1 MYSSQT
7 YDVIKNR
14 TLSNID
20 LDIYKG
26 EGSFLSDMVSPISTE
41 LAKFYIELS
50 YLHKKAF
57 IEDNF
62 DDFLDKRVNEFGVY
76 RKLGTEAT
84 GEVVFEGKAGT
95 VIPNGTII
103 SYNELLFVV
112 IKDIVISSEIEQNT
126 SPVQALEIGI
136 RYNIPAST
144 EFKLQD
150 EINGIS
156 KIYNNLDF
164 KGGTEIET
172 DEELKERFYK
182 IQRNQATSGNK
193 AHYEEWAL
201 EVDGVYNV
209 KVYPRWDGPGTVKV
223 LIFGKNNQ
231 AVDTE
236 TIERCQQHID
246 EEKPIGPT
254 ITVVTPLPIEISI
267 SAVMKL
273 EDGYTLDNVKE
284 SFLESINTYFRD
296 IRGEIIY
303 TKVMGILINTTG
315 VHDLSNLLI
324 NGSTDNITIN
334 EDKIPSVTTV
344 NFSEVENQ

>member
-7 YDVIKNR
+7 YDVVKNR

-20 LDIYKG
+20 LDVYKG
-26 EGSFLSDMVSPISTE
+26 EGSFLSDMVSPVNSE

-84 GEVVFEGKAGT
+84 GEVTFEGKVGT

-112 IKDIVISSEIEQNT
+112 IKDIIISTEVEQNT

-136 RYNIPAST
+136 RYNIPANT

-150 EINGIS
+150 EVNGIT
-156 KIYNNLDF
+156 KIYNDLAF
-164 KGGTEIET
+164 QGGTEIET

-182 IQRNQATSGNK
+182 IQKNQATSGNK

-201 EVDGVYNV
+201 EVEGVYNA
-209 KVYPRWDGPGTVKV
+209 KIYPRWDGAGTVKV
-223 LIFGKNNQ
+223 LIFGVNNQ
-231 AVDTE
+231 AVDSE
-236 TIERCQQHID
+236 VIERCREHI
-246 EEKPIGPT
+246 ETEMPIGAT
-254 ITVVTPLPIEISI
+254 LTVATPSILDISI
-267 SAVMKL
+267 SATIKL
-273 EDGYTLDNVKE
+273 EIGYTIDFVKE
-284 SFLESINTYFRD
+284 SFLESINSYL
-296 IRGEIIY
+296 INVNKEIIY
-303 TKVMGILINTTG
+303 TKVSAILASTEG
-315 VHDLSNLLI
+315 LHDFSNLLL
-324 NGSTDNITIN
+324 NNKAENITFE
-334 EDKIPSVTTV
+334 EDKVPSVTTLE
-344 NFSEVENQ
+344 FSEVVV

>member
-26 EGSFLSDMVSPISTE
+26 EGSFLSDMVSPVNSE

-84 GEVVFEGKAGT
+84 GEVTFEGKVGT

-112 IKDIVISSEIEQNT
+112 IKDIVISSKIEQNT

-144 EFKLQD
+144 EFKQD
-150 EINGIS
+150 EINGIT
-156 KIYNNLDF
+156 KIYNDLAF
-164 KGGTEIET
+164 RGGTEIET

-182 IQRNQATSGNK
+182 IQKNQATSGNK

-201 EVDGVYNV
+201 EVEGVYNA
-209 KVYPRWDGPGTVKV
+209 KIYPRWDGAGTVKV
-223 LIFGKNNQ
+223 LIFGVNNQ
-231 AVDTE
+231 AVDSE
-236 TIERCQQHID
+236 VIERCREHI
-246 EEKPIGPT
+246 ETEMPIGAT
-254 ITVVTPLPIEISI
+254 LTVATPSILDISI
-267 SAVMKL
+267 SATIKL
-273 EDGYTLDNVKE
+273 EIRYTIDFVKE
-284 SFLESINTYFRD
+284 SFLESINSYL
-296 IRGEIIY
+296 INVNKEIIY
-303 TKVMGILINTTG
+303 TKVSAILASIEGI
-315 VHDLSNLLI
+315 HDFSNLLL
-324 NGSTDNITIN
+324 NNKAENIVFE
-334 EDKIPSVTTV
+334 EDKVPSVT
-344 NFSEVENQ
+344 NLEFSEVVVQ

>member
-7 YDVIKNR
+7 YDVVKNR

-20 LDIYKG
+20 LEVYKG
-26 EGSFLSDMVSPISTE
+26 EGSFLSDMVSPVNSE

-84 GEVVFEGKAGT
+84 GEVTFEGKVGT

-112 IKDIVISSEIEQNT
+112 IKDIVISSEIEQNI

-136 RYNIPAST
+136 RYNIPANT
-144 EFKLQD
+144 EFKLD
-150 EINGIS
+150 EINGIT
-156 KIYNNLDF
+156 KIYNNADF

-182 IQRNQATSGNK
+182 IQKNQATSGNK
-193 AHYEEWAL
+193 AHYEAWAL
-201 EVDGVYNV
+201 EVEGVYNA
-209 KVYPRWDGPGTVKV
+209 KIYPRWDGPGTVKV
-223 LIFGKNNQ
+223 LIFGENNQ
-231 AVDTE
+231 AVDSE
-236 TIERCQQHID
+236 VIERCREHI
-246 EEKPIGPT
+246 EEEMPIGPT
-254 ITVVTPLPIEISI
+254 LIVLTPTVLDISI
-267 SAVMKL
+267 SATIKL
-273 EDGYTLDNVKE
+273 EAGYTLDFVKE
-284 SFLESINTYFRD
+284 SFLESINSYL
-296 IRGEIIY
+296 INVNKEIIY
-303 TKVMGILINTTG
+303 TKVSAILASIEGI
-315 VHDLSNLLI
+315 HDFSNLLL
-324 NGSTDNITIN
+324 NNKVENIIFE
-334 EDKIPSVTTV
+334 EDKVPSVTTLE
-344 NFSEVENQ
+344 FSEVVA

>member
-7 YDVIKNR
+7 YDVVKNR

-26 EGSFLSDMVSPISTE
+26 EGSFLNDMVSPINTE

-84 GEVVFEGKAGT
+84 GEVTFEGKVGT

-112 IKDIVISSEIEQNT
+112 IKDIVISSKIEQNT

-144 EFKLQD
+144 EFKQD
-150 EINGIS
+150 EINGIT
-156 KIYNNLDF
+156 KIYNDVAF
-164 KGGTEIET
+164 RGGTEIET

-182 IQRNQATSGNK
+182 IQKNQATSGNK

-201 EVDGVYNV
+201 EVEGVYNA
-209 KVYPRWDGPGTVKV
+209 KIYPRWDGAGTVKV
-223 LIFGKNNQ
+223 LIFGVNNQ
-231 AVDTE
+231 AVDSE
-236 TIERCQQHID
+236 VIERCREHI
-246 EEKPIGPT
+246 ETEMPIGAT
-254 ITVVTPLPIEISI
+254 LTVATPSILDISI
-267 SAVMKL
+267 SATIKL
-273 EDGYTLDNVKE
+273 EIGYTIDFVKE
-284 SFLESINTYFRD
+284 SFLESINSYL
-296 IRGEIIY
+296 INVNKEIIY
-303 TKVMGILINTTG
+303 TKVSAILASIEGI
-315 VHDLSNLLI
+315 HDFSNLLL
-324 NGSTDNITIN
+324 NNKAENIVFE
-334 EDKIPSVTTV
+334 EDKVPSVT
-344 NFSEVENQ
+344 NLEFSEVVVQ

>member
-7 YDVIKNR
+7 YDVVKNR

-20 LDIYKG
+20 LEVYKG
-26 EGSFLSDMVSPISTE
+26 EGSFLSDMVSPVNAE

-76 RKLGTEAT
+76 RKLGTEAV
-84 GEVVFEGKAGT
+84 GEVIFEGKVGT
-95 VIPNGTII
+95 VVQNGTII

-136 RYNIPAST
+136 RYNIPANT

-150 EINGIS
+150 EINGIT
-156 KIYNNLDF
+156 KIYNDLAF
-164 KGGTEIET
+164 RGGTEIET

-182 IQRNQATSGNK
+182 IQKNQATSGNK

-201 EVDGVYNV
+201 EVEGVYNA
-209 KVYPRWDGPGTVKV
+209 KVIPRWDGPGTIKI
-223 LIFGKNNQ
+223 LIYGQNNQ
-231 AVDTE
+231 SVDNEVLQRCTE
-236 TIERCQQHID
+236 HIE

-254 ITVVTPLPIEISI
+254 VTIVTPSTFDINI
-267 SAVMKL
+267 SATLTL
-273 EDGYTLDNVKE
+273 ENGYDI
-284 SFLESINTYFRD
+284 ESIKVVFLD
-296 IRGEIIY
+296 IINSYLIENSREIVYI
-303 TKVMGILINTTG
+303 KVMSLLASIEGI
-315 VHDLSNLLI
+315 HDIKNLLV
-324 NGSTDNITIN
+324 NGDVKNIIVD
-334 EDKIPSVTTV
+334 EEKVPAVSSAIFDI
-344 NFSEVENQ
+344 EVS

>member
-7 YDVIKNR
+7 YDVVKNR

-20 LDIYKG
+20 LEVYKG
-26 EGSFLSDMVSPISTE
+26 EGSFLSDMVSPVNAE

-84 GEVVFEGKAGT
+84 GEVIFEGKVGT
-95 VIPNGTII
+95 TIQNGTII

-150 EINGIS
+150 EINGIT
-156 KIYNNLDF
+156 KIYNDLAF
-164 KGGTEIET
+164 RGGTEIET

-182 IQRNQATSGNK
+182 IQKNQATSGNK
-193 AHYEEWAL
+193 AHYEAWAL
-201 EVDGVYNV
+201 EVEGVYNA
-209 KVYPRWDGPGTVKV
+209 KVYPRWNGAGTVKV
-223 LIFGKNNQ
+223 LLFGQNNQ

-236 TIERCQQHID
+236 IIKRCREHIE
-246 EEKPIGPT
+246 EEMPIGAT
-254 ITVVTPLPIEISI
+254 LTVATPSILDISI
-267 SAVMKL
+267 SATIKL
-273 EDGYTLDNVKE
+273 ETGYTIDFVKE
-284 SFLESINTYFRD
+284 SFLESINSYL
-296 IRGEIIY
+296 INVNKEIIY
-303 TKVMGILINTTG
+303 TKVSATLASTEGL
-315 VHDLSNLLI
+315 HDFSNLLL
-324 NGSTDNITIN
+324 NNKAENITFE
-334 EDKIPSVTTV
+334 EDKVPSVTTLE
-344 NFSEVENQ
+344 FSEVV

>member
-7 YDVIKNR
+7 YDVVKNR

-20 LDIYKG
+20 LDVYKG
-26 EGSFLSDMVSPISTE
+26 EGSFLSDMVSPVNSE

-84 GEVVFEGKAGT
+84 GEVTFEGKVGT

-112 IKDIVISSEIEQNT
+112 IKDIVISSKIEQNT
-126 SPVQALEIGI
+126 SPIQALEIGI
-136 RYNIPAST
+136 RYNIPANT

-150 EINGIS
+150 EINGIT
-156 KIYNNLDF
+156 KIYNDVAF
-164 KGGTEIET
+164 RGGTEIET

-182 IQRNQATSGNK
+182 IQKNQATSGNK

-201 EVDGVYNV
+201 EVEGVYNA
-209 KVYPRWDGPGTVKV
+209 KVIPRWDGPGTIKI
-223 LIFGKNNQ
+223 LIYGQNNQ
-231 AVDTE
+231 SVDNEVLQRCTE
-236 TIERCQQHID
+236 HIE

-254 ITVVTPLPIEISI
+254 VTIVTPSTFDINI
-267 SAVMKL
+267 SATLTL
-273 EDGYTLDNVKE
+273 ENGYDI
-284 SFLESINTYFRD
+284 ESIKVVFLD
-296 IRGEIIY
+296 IINSYLIENSREIVYI
-303 TKVMGILINTTG
+303 KVMSLLASIEGI
-315 VHDLSNLLI
+315 HDIKNLLV
-324 NGSTDNITIN
+324 NGDVKNIIVD
-334 EDKIPSVTTV
+334 EEKVPAVSSAIFDI
-344 NFSEVENQ
+344 EVS

>member
-7 YDVIKNR
+7 YDVVKNR

-26 EGSFLSDMVSPISTE
+26 EGSFLSDMVSPVNSE

-84 GEVVFEGKAGT
+84 GEVTFEGKVGT

-112 IKDIVISSEIEQNT
+112 IKDIIISTEVEQNT

-136 RYNIPAST
+136 RYNIPANT

-150 EINGIS
+150 EVNGIT
-156 KIYNNLDF
+156 KIYNDLAF
-164 KGGTEIET
+164 QGGTEIET

-182 IQRNQATSGNK
+182 IQKNQATSGNK
-193 AHYEEWAL
+193 VHYEEWAL
-201 EVDGVYNV
+201 EVEGVYNA
-209 KVYPRWDGPGTVKV
+209 KIYPRWDGAGTVKV
-223 LIFGKNNQ
+223 LIFGVNNQ
-231 AVDTE
+231 AVDSE
-236 TIERCQQHID
+236 VIERCREHI
-246 EEKPIGPT
+246 ETEMPIGAT
-254 ITVVTPLPIEISI
+254 LTVATPSILDISI
-267 SAVMKL
+267 SATIKL
-273 EDGYTLDNVKE
+273 EIGYTIDFVKE
-284 SFLESINTYFRD
+284 SFLESINSYL
-296 IRGEIIY
+296 INVNKEIIY
-303 TKVMGILINTTG
+303 TKVSAILASTEG
-315 VHDLSNLLI
+315 LHDFSNLLL
-324 NGSTDNITIN
+324 NNKAENITFE
-334 EDKIPSVTTV
+334 EDKVPSVTTLE
-344 NFSEVENQ
+344 FSEVVV

>member
-7 YDVIKNR
+7 YDVVKNR

-26 EGSFLSDMVSPISTE
+26 EGSFLSDMVSPVNSE

-84 GEVVFEGKAGT
+84 GEVTFEGKVGT

-112 IKDIVISSEIEQNT
+112 IKDIVISSKIEQNT

-144 EFKLQD
+144 EFKQD
-150 EINGIS
+150 EINGIT
-156 KIYNNLDF
+156 KIYNDLAF
-164 KGGTEIET
+164 RGGTEIET

-182 IQRNQATSGNK
+182 IQKNQATSGNK

-201 EVDGVYNV
+201 EVEGVYNA
-209 KVYPRWDGPGTVKV
+209 KIYPRWDGAGTVKV
-223 LIFGKNNQ
+223 LIFGVNNQ
-231 AVDTE
+231 AVDSE
-236 TIERCQQHID
+236 VIERCREHI
-246 EEKPIGPT
+246 ETEMPIGAT
-254 ITVVTPLPIEISI
+254 LTVATPSILDISI
-267 SAVMKL
+267 SATIKL
-273 EDGYTLDNVKE
+273 EIRYTIDFVKE
-284 SFLESINTYFRD
+284 SFLESIN
-296 IRGEIIY
+296 
-303 TKVMGILINTTG
+303 
-315 VHDLSNLLI
+315 
-324 NGSTDNITIN
+324 
-334 EDKIPSVTTV
+334 
-344 NFSEVENQ
+344 

>member
-20 LDIYKG
+20 LEVYKG
-26 EGSFLSDMVSPISTE
+26 EGSFLSDMVSPVNSE

-84 GEVVFEGKAGT
+84 GEVVFEGKVGT

-112 IKDIVISSEIEQNT
+112 IKDIVISSEIEQNI
-126 SPVQALEIGI
+126 SPVQASEIGI
-136 RYNIPAST
+136 RYNIPANT

-150 EINGIS
+150 EINGITR
-156 KIYNNLDF
+156 IYNDLAF
-164 KGGTEIET
+164 QGGTEIET

-182 IQRNQATSGNK
+182 IQKNQATSGNK
-193 AHYEEWAL
+193 AHYESWAL
-201 EVDGVYNV
+201 EVEGVYNA
-209 KVYPRWDGPGTVKV
+209 KVYPRWNGAGTVKV
-223 LIFGKNNQ
+223 LLFGQNNQ
-231 AVDTE
+231 AVDSE
-236 TIERCQQHID
+236 IIERCREHI
-246 EEKPIGPT
+246 EEEMPIGAT
-254 ITVVTPLPIEISI
+254 LTVATPSILDISI
-267 SAVMKL
+267 STTIKL
-273 EDGYTLDNVKE
+273 EIGYTIDFVKE
-284 SFLESINTYFRD
+284 SFL
-296 IRGEIIY
+296 
-303 TKVMGILINTTG
+303 
-315 VHDLSNLLI
+315 
-324 NGSTDNITIN
+324 
-334 EDKIPSVTTV
+334 
-344 NFSEVENQ
+344 

>member
-7 YDVIKNR
+7 YDVVKNR

-26 EGSFLSDMVSPISTE
+26 EGSFLSDMVSPVNSE

-84 GEVVFEGKAGT
+84 GEVTFEGKVGT

-112 IKDIVISSEIEQNT
+112 IKDIVISSKIEQNT

-144 EFKLQD
+144 EFKQD
-150 EINGIS
+150 EINGIT
-156 KIYNNLDF
+156 KIYNDLAF
-164 KGGTEIET
+164 RGGTEIET

-182 IQRNQATSGNK
+182 IQKNQATSGNK

-201 EVDGVYNV
+201 EVEGVYNA
-209 KVYPRWDGPGTVKV
+209 KIYPRWDGAGTVKV
-223 LIFGKNNQ
+223 LIFGVNNQ
-231 AVDTE
+231 AVDSE
-236 TIERCQQHID
+236 VIERCREHI
-246 EEKPIGPT
+246 ETEMPIGAT
-254 ITVVTPLPIEISI
+254 LTVATPSILDISI
-267 SAVMKL
+267 SATIKL
-273 EDGYTLDNVKE
+273 EIRYTIDFVKE
-284 SFLESINTYFRD
+284 SFLESINSYL
-296 IRGEIIY
+296 INVNKEIIY
-303 TKVMGILINTTG
+303 TKVSAILASIEGI
-315 VHDLSNLLI
+315 HDFSNLLL
-324 NGSTDNITIN
+324 N
-334 EDKIPSVTTV
+334 
-344 NFSEVENQ
+344 

>member
-1 MYSSQT
+1 MYSDQT
-7 YDVIKNR
+7 YEVIKNR
-14 TLSNID
+14 TLENIN
-20 LDIYKG
+20 LDIYKV
-26 EGSFLSDMVSPISTE
+26 EGSFLNNMVSGNN
-41 LAKFYIELS
+41 LELS
-50 YLHKKAF
+50 KIYLELSKMHKMAF
-57 IEDNF
+57 IQDTYNQ
-62 DDFLDKRVNEFGVY
+62 FLDKRVNEFGVY
-76 RKLGTEAT
+76 RKLGTESN
-84 GEVVFEGKAGT
+84 GEVEFIGEKGT
-95 VIPNGTII
+95 VINNGTVI
-103 SYNELLFVV
+103 SYRDLLFVV
-112 IKDIVISSEIEQNT
+112 IKDVTIGSEEGDN
-126 SPVQALEIGI
+126 SPVQALEVGKK
-136 RYNIPAST
+136 YNLPT
-144 EFKLQD
+144 NCEFKLVD
-150 EINGIS
+150 NIS
-156 KIYNNLDF
+156 GVTKITNTRSF
-164 KGGTEIET
+164 EGGTDIET

-273 EDGYTLDNVKE
+273 EDGYTLDNVKK

>member
-1 MYSSQT
+1 MYSDQT
-7 YDVIKNR
+7 YEVIKNR
-14 TLSNID
+14 TLENIN

-26 EGSFLSDMVSPISTE
+26 EGSFLNNMVSGND
-41 LAKFYIELS
+41 LELS
-50 YLHKKAF
+50 KIYLELSKMHKMAF
-57 IEDNF
+57 IQDTYNQ
-62 DDFLDKRVNEFGVY
+62 FLDKRVNEFGVY
-76 RKLGTEAT
+76 RKLGTESN
-84 GEVVFEGKAGT
+84 GEVEFIGEKGT
-95 VIPNGTII
+95 VINNGTVI
-103 SYNELLFVV
+103 SYRDLLFVV
-112 IKDIVISSEIEQNT
+112 IKDVTIGSEEGDN
-126 SPVQALEIGI
+126 SPVQALEVGKK
-136 RYNIPAST
+136 YNLPT
-144 EFKLQD
+144 NCEFKLVD
-150 EINGIS
+150 NIS
-156 KIYNNLDF
+156 GVTKITNTRSF
-164 KGGTEIET
+164 
-172 DEELKERFYK
+172 EELKERFYK

-315 VHDLSNLLI
+315 VHDLSKLLI

>member
-7 YDVIKNR
+7 YDVVKNR

-84 GEVVFEGKAGT
+84 GEVTFEGKVGT

-112 IKDIVISSEIEQNT
+112 IKDIVISSKIEQNT

-144 EFKLQD
+144 EFKQD
-150 EINGIS
+150 EINGIT
-156 KIYNNLDF
+156 KIYNDLAF
-164 KGGTEIET
+164 RGGTEIET

-182 IQRNQATSGNK
+182 IQKNQATSGNK

-201 EVDGVYNV
+201 EVEGVYNA
-209 KVYPRWDGPGTVKV
+209 KIYPRWDGAGTVKV
-223 LIFGKNNQ
+223 LIFGVNNQ
-231 AVDTE
+231 AVDSE
-236 TIERCQQHID
+236 VIERCREHI
-246 EEKPIGPT
+246 ETEMPIGAT
-254 ITVVTPLPIEISI
+254 LTVATPSILDISI
-267 SAVMKL
+267 SATIKL
-273 EDGYTLDNVKE
+273 EIRYTIDFVKE
-284 SFLESINTYFRD
+284 SFLESINSYL
-296 IRGEIIY
+296 INVNKEIIY
-303 TKVMGILINTTG
+303 TKVSAILASIEGI
-315 VHDLSNLLI
+315 HDFSNLLL
-324 NGSTDNITIN
+324 NNKAENIVFE
-334 EDKIPSVTTV
+334 EDKVPSVT
-344 NFSEVENQ
+344 NLEFSEVVVQ

>member
-7 YDVIKNR
+7 YDVVKNR
-14 TLSNID
+14 TLSNIN

-26 EGSFLSDMVSPISTE
+26 EGSFLSDMVSPVNSE

-84 GEVVFEGKAGT
+84 GEVTFEGKVGT

-112 IKDIVISSEIEQNT
+112 IKDIVISSKIEQNT

-144 EFKLQD
+144 EFKQD
-150 EINGIS
+150 EINGIT
-156 KIYNNLDF
+156 KIYNDLAF
-164 KGGTEIET
+164 RGGTEIET

-182 IQRNQATSGNK
+182 IQKNQATSGNK

-201 EVDGVYNV
+201 EVEGVYNA
-209 KVYPRWDGPGTVKV
+209 KIYPRWDGAGTVKV
-223 LIFGKNNQ
+223 LIFGVNNQ
-231 AVDTE
+231 AVDSE
-236 TIERCQQHID
+236 VIERCREHI
-246 EEKPIGPT
+246 ETEMPIGAT
-254 ITVVTPLPIEISI
+254 LTVATPSILDISI
-267 SAVMKL
+267 SATIKL
-273 EDGYTLDNVKE
+273 EIGYTIDFVKE
-284 SFLESINTYFRD
+284 SFLESINSYL
-296 IRGEIIY
+296 INVNKEIIY
-303 TKVMGILINTTG
+303 TKVSAILASTEG
-315 VHDLSNLLI
+315 LHDFSNLLL
-324 NGSTDNITIN
+324 NNKAENITFE
-334 EDKIPSVTTV
+334 EDKVPSVTTLE
-344 NFSEVENQ
+344 FSEVVV

>member
-7 YDVIKNR
+7 YDVVKNR
-14 TLSNID
+14 TLSNIN

-26 EGSFLSDMVSPISTE
+26 EGSFLSDMVSPVNSE

-62 DDFLDKRVNEFGVY
+62 DDFLDKRINEFGVY

-84 GEVVFEGKAGT
+84 GEVTFEGKVGT

-112 IKDIVISSEIEQNT
+112 IKDIVISSKIEQNT

-150 EINGIS
+150 EINGIT
-156 KIYNNLDF
+156 KIYNDLAF
-164 KGGTEIET
+164 RGGTEIET

-182 IQRNQATSGNK
+182 IQKNQATSGNK

-201 EVDGVYNV
+201 EVEGVYNA
-209 KVYPRWDGPGTVKV
+209 KIYPRWDGAGTVKV
-223 LIFGKNNQ
+223 LIFGVNNQ
-231 AVDTE
+231 AVDSE
-236 TIERCQQHID
+236 VIERCREHI
-246 EEKPIGPT
+246 ETEMPIGAT
-254 ITVVTPLPIEISI
+254 LTVATPSILDISI
-267 SAVMKL
+267 SATIKL
-273 EDGYTLDNVKE
+273 EIGYTIDFVKE
-284 SFLESINTYFRD
+284 SFLESINSYL
-296 IRGEIIY
+296 INVNKEIIY
-303 TKVMGILINTTG
+303 TKVSAILASTEG
-315 VHDLSNLLI
+315 LHDFSNLLL
-324 NGSTDNITIN
+324 NNKAENVTFE
-334 EDKIPSVTTV
+334 EDKVPSVTTLE
-344 NFSEVENQ
+344 FSEVVV

>member
-201 EVDGVYNV
+201 
-209 KVYPRWDGPGTVKV
+209 
-223 LIFGKNNQ
+223 
-231 AVDTE
+231 
-236 TIERCQQHID
+236 
-246 EEKPIGPT
+246 
-254 ITVVTPLPIEISI
+254 
-267 SAVMKL
+267 
-273 EDGYTLDNVKE
+273 
-284 SFLESINTYFRD
+284 
-296 IRGEIIY
+296 
-303 TKVMGILINTTG
+303 
-315 VHDLSNLLI
+315 
-324 NGSTDNITIN
+324 
-334 EDKIPSVTTV
+334 
-344 NFSEVENQ
+344 